1 MKLLGSVK
9 IVHNS
14 QLFNHF
20 LEYNWNYYKIFM
32 QKYKLSLK
40 DLSFKDFKVYL
51 FALFKAFIP
60 KKKIKNLDDL
70 EHFIQTKSAWVTQ
83 VTLYNYLKTRMGT
96 RYVLHFD
103 NEEFLSSIN
112 KAKWNIYYVALQD
125 LTFYSFSYLNYF
137 FKYEDIATVSY
148 THLTLPTKA

>member
-20 LEYNWNYYKIFM
+20 LEYNQNNYKIFM

-60 KKKIKNLDDL
+60 KKKNQK
-70 EHFIQTKSAWVTQ
+70 
-83 VTLYNYLKTRMGT
+83 
-96 RYVLHFD
+96 
-103 NEEFLSSIN
+103 
-112 KAKWNIYYVALQD
+112 
-125 LTFYSFSYLNYF
+125 FS
-137 FKYEDIATVSY
+137 
-148 THLTLPTKA
+148 